1 MMLEWAPRYLVMV
14 VGDFNRSM
22 AEIVA
27 LREMG
32 ARVLPVGIGSA
43 VVKRQ
48 LEAQEV
54 ETSSV
59 GRSKR
64 AMPQAASDAI
74 GGCYA
79 ALFLDGDWTN
89 AIAAVTDVEQEFAI
103 ADGRGMMPLLDQR
116 DVRYKFLKT
125 PGDWAAYVLARAAG
139 MNNERAKEFVKE
151 QRGHKRKDRN
161 AGASRG
167 HRAAPSRRRR
177 SR

>member
-22 AEIVA
+22 AEILA

-32 ARVLPVGIGSA
+32 ARVLPVGLGSA
-43 VVKRQ
+43 AVKRQ

-74 GGCYA
+74 GG
-79 ALFLDGDWTN
+79 
-89 AIAAVTDVEQEFAI
+89 
-103 ADGRGMMPLLDQR
+103 
-116 DVRYKFLKT
+116 
-125 PGDWAAYVLARAAG
+125 
-139 MNNERAKEFVKE
+139 
-151 QRGHKRKDRN
+151 
-161 AGASRG
+161 
-167 HRAAPSRRRR
+167 
-177 SR
+177 